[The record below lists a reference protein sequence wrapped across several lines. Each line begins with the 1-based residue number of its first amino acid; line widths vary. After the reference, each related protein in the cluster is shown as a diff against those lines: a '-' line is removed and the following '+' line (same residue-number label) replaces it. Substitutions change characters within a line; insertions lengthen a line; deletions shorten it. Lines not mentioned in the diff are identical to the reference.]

1 MNIRQ
6 LIPSDN
12 YLAVSKI
19 FQKSWQEA
27 YRNSVPQKFLDE
39 LPADLWVERLKKPGR
54 KTLVAI
60 QENIYIG
67 LVGYGASRTKSPEFV
82 DWGEIMA
89 IYLLPEYQGFGYG
102 KKLLKEAVE
111 KLQEEGYQKIF
122 LWVLAKNISARRFY
136 ENNGFFPTSNQA
148 EITIGGKKL
157 KEIQYV
163 YQKSNV

>member
-67 LVGYGASRTKSPEFV
+67 LVGYGLPAQS
-82 DWGEIMA
+82 
-89 IYLLPEYQGFGYG
+89 LLN
-102 KKLLKEAVE
+102 LLIGE
-111 KLQEEGYQKIF
+111 KLWRFTFCQ
-122 LWVLAKNISARRFY
+122 NIKDLV
-136 ENNGFFPTSNQA
+136 T
-148 EITIGGKKL
+148 GK
-157 KEIQYV
+157 
-163 YQKSNV
+163 SF